1 MSGVQQIMY
10 NGLLNLSIW
19 GDVLFTLG
27 LTHITIVAVTI
38 FLHRQ
43 QSHHALD
50 LHFAVSH
57 FFRFWLWLSTGTVTR
72 EWVAVHRKHHA
83 RCETVDDPHS
93 PQVRG
98 ITKVLFEG
106 YELYRQ
112 EAGNPETLET
122 YGRGTPN
129 DWIERKLYARHP
141 ELGLAIMLAIDVV
154 LLGPIGLTV
163 WAVQML
169 WIPFFA
175 AGVING
181 VGHYWG
187 YRSFVLNDASRNII
201 PWGILVGGEELHN
214 NHHAYAVSARLSNR
228 WWELDIGWLYIRVL
242 AALRLATVRRV
253 APRLKRAEV
262 KPNCDAD
269 TLQAVCT
276 HRYQVLGQ
284 YARLLKRT
292 VANEIRQAA
301 KARMI
306 PGKMQTSARR
316 AIRCWLQ
323 GTAGSLSPSERDAL
337 TLAFRSSVV
346 LQTVDSM
353 RRDLAALWSRSTK
366 TPAQRVSQLD
376 EWCRRAER
384 SGIVGLSDFSH
395 RLRSYH

>member
-1 MSGVQQIMY
+1 MH
-10 NGLLNLSIW
+10 NGLLNLALW
-19 GDVLFTLG
+19 GDVLVALV

-50 LHFAVSH
+50 LHFTISH

-83 RCETVDDPHS
+83 RCETPDDPHS

-98 ITKVLFEG
+98 IAKVLFEG

-112 EAGNPETLET
+112 EAGNSETLET
-122 YGRGTPN
+122 YGRGTPD
-129 DWIERKLYARHP
+129 DWIERKLYAKHP
-141 ELGLAIMLAIDVV
+141 HIGLAIMLAIDII
-154 LLGPIGLTV
+154 LLGPLGLTV

-181 VGHYWG
+181 AGHYWG
-187 YRSFVLNDASRNII
+187 YRSFVLNDASRNIV

-214 NHHAYAVSARLSNR
+214 NHHANAASARLSNL
-228 WWELDIGWLYIRVL
+228 WWELDIGWLYIRAL
-242 AALRLATVRRV
+242 AAFRLATVRKV
-253 APRLKRAEV
+253 APRLKSVEV
-262 KPNCDAD
+262 KLNCDAD
-269 TLQAVCT
+269 TLRAVCT

-292 VANEIRQAA
+292 AASEIRKAA
-301 KARMI
+301 NAGLI
-306 PGKMQTSARR
+306 PGMMQASARR
-316 AIRCWLQ
+316 ALLCWLQ
-323 GTAGSLSPSERDAL
+323 GLAGTLSPAESDAL
-337 TLAFRSSVV
+337 ALAFRSSVV
-346 LQTVDSM
+346 LQTIDSM
-353 RRDLAALWSRSTK
+353 RRELSSLWSRSTN
-366 TPAQRVSQLD
+366 TPAQLVSQLD

-384 SGIVGLSDFSH
+384 SGIGGLSKFSQ
-395 RLRSYH
+395 RLRGYRCCVD